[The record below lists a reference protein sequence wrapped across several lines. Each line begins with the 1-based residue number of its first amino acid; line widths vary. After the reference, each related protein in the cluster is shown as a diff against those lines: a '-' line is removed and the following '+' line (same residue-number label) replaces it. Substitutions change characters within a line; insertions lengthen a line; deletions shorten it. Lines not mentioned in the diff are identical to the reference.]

1 MLALHTPLIP
11 LFICKHSIVLHFRVD
26 WWFKYVWTTALTND
40 IQINLC
46 NLSPAHLGDIVHADI
61 LHHNDIIT
69 VITMG
74 EVVSELVLLL
84 SDLSTITSPEH
95 TFIFCS
101 ICELLFYYLP
111 FAVSAKGSERR
122 DFLQE
127 IEMMK
132 KVSEGQNPHVV
143 TLIGCVTVQE
153 PLCIVTEYVK
163 YGDLLTYLRTN
174 RQLVSKASN
183 LIYRS
188 QASNHENQLFGKSLP
203 ISYPYSLS

>member
-1 MLALHTPLIP
+1 
-11 LFICKHSIVLHFRVD
+11 
-26 WWFKYVWTTALTND
+26 
-40 IQINLC
+40 
-46 NLSPAHLGDIVHADI
+46 
-61 LHHNDIIT
+61 
-69 VITMG
+69 MG

-84 SDLSTITSPEH
+84 SDPSTITSPEH
-95 TFIFCS
+95 TFTFCS

-188 QASNHENQLFGKSLP
+188 QTSNHENQLFGRSLP
-203 ISYPYSLS
+203 ISYPYILYLTHVEVMCMCAFF